1 MNREE
6 REQAMAREALER
18 HRRIEFERTTSAR
31 LDRMESEMERLHRET
46 RAVVEEALRR
56 LEAQNGHPH
65 LPKITTD
72 FASFPGKAQSRT
84 HSEG

>member
-56 LEAQNGHPH
+56 LEAQNGS
-65 LPKITTD
+65 IE
-72 FASFPGKAQSRT
+72 SR
-84 HSEG
+84 EMC

>member
-1 MNREE
+1 
-6 REQAMAREALER
+6 MAREALER

-56 LEAQNGHPH
+56 LGAQNGQAHC
-65 LPKITTD
+65 PKNATN
-72 FASFPGKAQSRT
+72 FERFPGKAQSRT
-84 HSEG
+84 PSEG

>member
-1 MNREE
+1 MPNVPTAGGRERERIMNREE

-56 LEAQNGHPH
+56 LEAQNGS
-65 LPKITTD
+65 IE
-72 FASFPGKAQSRT
+72 SR
-84 HSEG
+84 EMC

>member
-1 MNREE
+1 MPNVPTAGGRERERIMNRGE

-56 LEAQNGHPH
+56 LEAQNGS
-65 LPKITTD
+65 IE
-72 FASFPGKAQSRT
+72 SR
-84 HSEG
+84 EMC